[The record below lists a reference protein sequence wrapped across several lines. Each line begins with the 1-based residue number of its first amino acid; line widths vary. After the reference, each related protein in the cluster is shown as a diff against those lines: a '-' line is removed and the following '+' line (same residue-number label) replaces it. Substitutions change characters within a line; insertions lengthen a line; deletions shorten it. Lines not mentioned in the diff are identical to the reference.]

1 MRVFPN
7 VRIVLFLIYVY
18 YAERGNCSV
27 VGSVVDED
35 MEEIVRF
42 FPLSNMRIFVC
53 SLFRIYQ
60 DIEERAMDRLAQ
72 IIPAS

>member
-18 YAERGNCSV
+18 YAERGNGSV

-53 SLFRIYQ
+53 ALFRIYQ
-60 DIEERAMDRLAQ
+60 DIEETAMDRLAQ